1 MCGDEHPLPLKNFH
15 SPTIL
20 KNLLSPPPL
29 DKGLTGVWFVMM
41 VCLFLLAQEAD
52 GRVLKTF
59 TISVKDKDREN
70 SSWKKF
76 SVESQASLIKPL
88 PLPVGGALVVGA
100 ETIAYY
106 SQEVQH
112 TIDTP
117 IIKVRHHRLVSTPKA
132 AINTIP
138 SSLV

>member
-1 MCGDEHPLPLKNFH
+1 
-15 SPTIL
+15 
-20 KNLLSPPPL
+20 
-29 DKGLTGVWFVMM
+29 M
-41 VCLFLLAQEAD
+41 VYLFLLPQEPD

-59 TISVKDKDREN
+59 TISIKDKDREN

-76 SVESQASLIKPL
+76 TVESQASLIKPL

-106 SQEVQH
+106 NKEVQY

-117 IIKVRHHRLVSTPKA
+117 IIKVCHHPLVLCVLKLQLMCNNYYHHRNYF
-132 AINTIP
+132 I
-138 SSLV
+138 